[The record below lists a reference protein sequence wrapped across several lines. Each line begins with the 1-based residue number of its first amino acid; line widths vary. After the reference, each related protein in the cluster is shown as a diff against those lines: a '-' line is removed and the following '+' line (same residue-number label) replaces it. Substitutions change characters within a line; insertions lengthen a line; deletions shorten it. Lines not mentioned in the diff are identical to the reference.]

1 MFRLKS
7 KPSSGVIVYNN
18 IKHKLLSIFEVE
30 VEVEV
35 NLRPTISRP
44 VCLGVRLS
52 SGAHDQIFVFCLT
65 IVGFLMWGALSDE
78 RIYCYNG
85 FWALPEQSL
94 WGANPAGLRPYCTVS
109 FVTPPT
115 WRARFQYLF
124 PSRTGWPSYTPGH
137 CVPYS
142 SPLTTRRATVEVL

>member
-18 IKHKLLSIFEVE
+18 IKRKLLSIFEVE

-35 NLRPTISRP
+35 KLRPTISRP

-85 FWALPEQSL
+85 FWALPEQ
-94 WGANPAGLRPYCTVS
+94 
-109 FVTPPT
+109 
-115 WRARFQYLF
+115 
-124 PSRTGWPSYTPGH
+124 
-137 CVPYS
+137 
-142 SPLTTRRATVEVL
+142 